1 MSSPNYSRTATTIR
15 PPLRILD
22 AAGEPVLG
30 LSHDATGLTIEW
42 RRVGGPATWT
52 VAPQTAS
59 GWTETGAGFY
69 DATLVVGDQAGET
82 VAVRWTHGGR
92 TSLPGFV
99 SFTGETGDAQ
109 AIKTRTD
116 KMPIVGEQQTV
127 TATDLGG
134 ANPRQYLLTVAVPE

>member
-1 MSSPNYSRTATTIR
+1 MSTPNYPRNSTAIR

-30 LSHDATGLTIEW
+30 LAHDAPGLAIEW
-42 RRVGGPATWT
+42 RRVGGPATWAP
-52 VAPQTAS
+52 APQT
-59 GWTETGAGFY
+59 TETWQETGNGFY
-69 DATLVVGDQAGET
+69 EPTLVVGDQAGET

-127 TATDLGG
+127 TTTDLGG
-134 ANPRQYLLTVAVPE
+134 GNPRQYLLTVAVPE